1 MHRAMVVII
10 PQPCGPA
17 GVTHIPVSVPRIGCL
32 VDGVKYLEPCEV
44 KPPADA
50 AERRR
55 YRHRGP
61 TLRSLVK
68 LAVASD
74 SAEQL
79 GRQLKRRYDRAP
91 RRQGIAS
98 PGRHRADHLI
108 GKP

>member
-17 GVTHIPVSVPRIGCL
+17 GVTHILVSVPRIGCL

-68 LAVASD
+68 LAVACD

-79 GRQLKRRYDRAP
+79 GRQLKRRCDRAQ